1 MSLRSV
7 PPPKTKRTTQPTKT
21 GANVYLYD
29 DAVVFQDKNRRSS
42 DPPDPLDPTD
52 RVRPVRP
59 ASFLDVIQQLEAVR
73 QEQARVEAERS
84 MRERIEEERKRKF
97 FAMSRSLGLDPL
109 ALARE
114 F

>member
-1 MSLRSV
+1 M
-7 PPPKTKRTTQPTKT
+7 
-21 GANVYLYD
+21 YD

-84 MRERIEEERKRKF
+84 MREGIEEDRKRGF
-97 FAMSRSLGLDPL
+97 FAMSRRLGLDPL
-109 ALARE
+109 ALARD